1 MQHFHTK
8 LPRQKPVLRQIEQ
21 RYINGPITK
30 NRDLPVTTFR
40 SSRPEVF
47 LEILQ
52 NSQENTCTR
61 VSVAQAYNFILK
73 KRLWRRCFPV
83 NFGKLLRTPFLQNTS
98 GGCFCTFFFKKK
110 KLVSVYEPLT

>member
-47 LEILQ
+47 SEILQ
-52 NSQENTCTR
+52 NSQEKTPAPESPLCRPTT
-61 VSVAQAYNFILK
+61 LCK
-73 KRLWRRCFPV
+73 KRDSGADV
-83 NFGKLLRTPFLQNTS
+83 FL
-98 GGCFCTFFFKKK
+98 
-110 KLVSVYEPLT
+110 